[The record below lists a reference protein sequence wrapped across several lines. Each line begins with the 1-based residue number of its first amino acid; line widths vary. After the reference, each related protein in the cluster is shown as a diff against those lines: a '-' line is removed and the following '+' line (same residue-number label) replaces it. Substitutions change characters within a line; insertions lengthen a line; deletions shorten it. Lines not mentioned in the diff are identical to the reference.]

1 MNSTETTSK
10 KSRNPLIIVLASVI
24 TLGVIAAIAV
34 PAALNHF
41 AVQGYKSAA
50 ASHVAAQ
57 DAYADVQAD
66 AQAELESANALLAVA
81 QANPEMFSQEAID
94 ELQALVTELAGL
106 STGVTRDRGN
116 PADEVDVVDL
126 GEATA
131 GLSTATADLESA
143 TAKLTALLADLDTA
157 ELAVLAAGVTSGEA
171 FARPEKA
178 TEETWTAYTASLE
191 AMKADNLSADSDRT
205 AIATTYVDA
214 RKAVTASH
222 DAAVAAEAAAAQAAP
237 KPSGSTGGAS
247 GGSSNGSSGNQ
258 IVVPRVPNAPNNDIV
273 YVGTNCVNG
282 GDMTYYRASQ
292 GWTQES
298 AINHCQNG

>member
-34 PAALNHF
+34 PAALNYF

-106 STGVTRDRGN
+106 STGVTRDLGN
-116 PADEVDVVDL
+116 PADAESIENL

-143 TAKLTALLADLDTA
+143 AAKLTALLADLDKA

-222 DAAVAAEAAAAQAAP
+222 DAAVAAEAEAAAAAAAQTSTW
-237 KPSGSTGGAS
+237 KPS
-247 GGSSNGSSGNQ
+247 GGSSGGSYSGS
-258 IVVPRVPNAPNNDIV
+258 
-273 YVGTNCVNG
+273 YGSG
-282 GDMTYYRASQ
+282 GHMLTPVIPGPQYE
-292 GWTQES
+292 GPPLCQEVD
-298 AINHCQNG
+298 CW